1 MKENSY
7 LYILK
12 KTLTLIVTLSVFALI
27 TVSLTTRAN
36 GQTVPLVFDVEHTEN
51 VLSADMDG
59 FYSKNNNTPL
69 QSLTLLKWGKG
80 YLVYKSSM

>member
-36 GQTVPLVFDVEHTEN
+36 GQTLTYGCGYFIYVSSQCS
-51 VLSADMDG
+51 LS
-59 FYSKNNNTPL
+59 
-69 QSLTLLKWGKG
+69 W
-80 YLVYKSSM
+80 